1 MAFMCSSAGA
11 IALASP
17 LRAEDQLVN
26 LAQAAP
32 PPVTEIAPPP
42 AGQVPEQVTVT
53 AERTQLLGIA
63 TTSSQGEVVQQ
74 ELQLTPA
81 YRAGQLLETVPGLV
95 VTAHSGEGK
104 ANQYLLR
111 GFNLDHGTDLA
122 TFIDNMPANMPTH
135 AHGQGYTDLNFLI
148 PELVQSVQFTKGPY
162 FAEEGDFSSVGSDH
176 IGILDV
182 ADNQAAATVGTLGFQ
197 RLFAEGS
204 RNTGNATL
212 LGALELVH
220 YDGPWTHSDDQR
232 KINAVARYSEGD
244 AGNGY
249 SVTAMYYRSLWNATT
264 DQPIRA
270 MTSPYMSSLGLTP
283 IDRFGTLDPSDGG
296 QAQRMSLSGQYRVD
310 IGPGHFD
317 ADAYTIYNRLTLW
330 NDFTHFLANPI
341 NGDQEAQNEN
351 RAVVGGAADYE
362 ISGKVL
368 GFDNDLLTGIQTRYD
383 DNHVSRDA
391 TKDRQYLSTTEDDR
405 VRLLSLGAYAQATTH
420 WTDWMRTVFGIRGD
434 YQTATDRGTNAGDVS
449 ASLFQPKGSLILSP
463 WSNTEFY
470 LSAGRGFHSDDVRG
484 VTQAERQGLAG
495 APLLA
500 RSTGEEIGVRSTI
513 LPNLTATLTAFQI
526 DFQSET
532 TYDPDVGQDSPGPP
546 SRRIGLEFNTTYQPF
561 EWLELYT
568 SIAASHARFTEPY
581 DDRTGHVGEY
591 IPNAPKVIGSVA
603 AYLRNLGPWSGGI
616 EYRYLGAF
624 PLTPDNAVTG
634 KGYGEVNLE
643 GNYAFESGWKIG
655 LGIYNLL
662 DVRAN
667 AAEFWY
673 IDRLQGEPAGGV
685 ADLHVHPLEPL
696 AFRVSLGKTF

>member
-1 MAFMCSSAGA
+1 M
-11 IALASP
+11 ASP
-17 LRAEDQLVN
+17 LHAQN
-26 LAQAAP
+26 QPAQAAP
-32 PPVTEIAPPP
+32 AQPPIVVEAPPP

-53 AERTQLLGIA
+53 AERTQLLGVA

-122 TFIDNMPANMPTH
+122 TFIDGMPANMPTH

-162 FAEEGDFSSVGSDH
+162 FAEEGDFASVGSDH
-176 IGILDV
+176 IGILDTI
-182 ADNQAAATVGTLGFQ
+182 DNQVTATGGTLGYQ
-197 RLFAEGS
+197 RLFGAGS
-204 RNTGNATL
+204 RDIGNATV
-212 LGALELVH
+212 LGALELLH

-232 KINAVARYSEGD
+232 KINAVLRYDRGD

-264 DQPIRA
+264 DQPVRA
-270 MTSPYMSSLGLTP
+270 IDQGL
-283 IDRFGTLDPSDGG
+283 INRFGTLDPSDGG

-310 IGPGHFD
+310 IGQAHLN
-317 ADAYTIYNRLTLW
+317 ANAYAVYNRLTLW
-330 NDFTHFLANPI
+330 NDFTHFLFDAV

-351 RAVVGGAADYE
+351 RAVLGGAADYE
-362 ISGKVL
+362 VSGKIF
-368 GFDNDLLTGIQTRYD
+368 GFDNDILAGIQTRYD
-383 DNHVSRDA
+383 DNHVRRDA
-391 TKDRQYLSTTEDDR
+391 TKDRQFLSTTEDDR
-405 VRLLSLGAYAQATTH
+405 VQLLSLAGYAQLTTH
-420 WTDWMRTVFGIRGD
+420 WTDWMRTVLGIRDD

-463 WSNTEFY
+463 LANTEFY
-470 LSAGRGFHSDDVRG
+470 ISAGRGFHSDDVRG
-484 VTQAERQGLAG
+484 VTQAEQKGVSG

-500 RSTGEEIGVRSTI
+500 PSTGEEIGVRSTV
-513 LPNLTATLTAFQI
+513 LPNLTATLTVFQI
-526 DFQSET
+526 DFRSET
-532 TYDPDVGQDSPGPP
+532 TYDADVGQDSPGPP
-546 SRRIGLEFNTTYQPF
+546 SRRTGVEFNTTYQPF
-561 EWLELYT
+561 DWLEFYT
-568 SIAASHARFTEPY
+568 SIAASHARYTEPF
-581 DDRTGHVGEY
+581 DDGTGHIGKY
-591 IPNAPKVIGSVA
+591 IPNAPRIIGSVA

-624 PLTPDNAVTG
+624 PLTPDDAVTG
-634 KGYGEVNLE
+634 KGYGEVNVE
-643 GNYAFESGWKIG
+643 GNYVFDDGWKIG
-655 LGIYNLL
+655 LGIYNLF

-667 AAEFWY
+667 SAEFWY
-673 IDRLQGEPAGGV
+673 IDRLPGEPAGGV
-685 ADLHVHPLEPL
+685 ADLHIHPLEPL